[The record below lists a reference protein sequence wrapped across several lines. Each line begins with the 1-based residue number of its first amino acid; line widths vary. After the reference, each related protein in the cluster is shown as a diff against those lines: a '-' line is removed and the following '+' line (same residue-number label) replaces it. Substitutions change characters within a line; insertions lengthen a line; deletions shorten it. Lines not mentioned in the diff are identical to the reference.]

1 MLLTS
6 TGRTSSPLKALEV
19 EVELEAD
26 AAAVGAGM
34 VAVSEAPDVV
44 DTQDSK
50 DVVEADSGFHIGLVA
65 HGLTGGVIRE
75 QEDVGVHVGVV
86 FIA

>member
-26 AAAVGAGM
+26 ATAVGAGM
-34 VAVSEAPDVV
+34 VAISETPDVV
-44 DTQDSK
+44 NTQDSK

-65 HGLTGGVIRE
+65 HGLTGGVIGE
-75 QEDVGVHVGVV
+75 
-86 FIA
+86 